1 MSEFD
6 TTSRRG
12 AASTS
17 PAFKEHAPHWIGMH
31 DEHVAGS
38 DRSLS
43 RLMRRLK
50 RDGVPLRECA
60 FRLVPPKA

>member
-6 TTSRRG
+6 PTPRRG
-12 AASTS
+12 AEASVEEQT
-17 PAFKEHAPHWIGMH
+17 PHWIGIH
-31 DEHVAGS
+31 DDHVAGS

-60 FRLVPPKA
+60 FRLVPPKTRAA